1 MNTIRQP
8 EGKIDS
14 GLPQPAGIDEVVP
27 LRPAAPARG
36 NRPRQIAGSL
46 LSFIIFLTGV
56 VVLFTLVPMVQNE
69 MLNLGL
75 RIFLLM
81 LGGVLPVLIYTSFVR
96 NRLPTLFVEYKQNLR
111 RLGFPEN
118 AELYQ
123 KKFEEIYG
131 RTPEGEPDASA
142 FWRQSLSLSES
153 PIVVATLLSTFGWFV
168 VFFPASD
175 LSTISPNNSVLA
187 YGFLGAYVFGLGALV
202 RQYLRDDLQPRYYA
216 NLTLRFLTVFILSW
230 LIGLAVD
237 ALNPQATS
245 YEAYLLAAFVIG
257 LFPSIGLLV
266 IQQVGS
272 KVLGMVFKGFQE
284 PYPLSELDGLNAFQE
299 DRLALEGIENLQNLS
314 CANVVD
320 LMLRTRYP
328 VEQII
333 DWIDQSLLHLHTRK
347 LVKAFQQSGYR
358 TATDFL
364 DAFNPETFNGPDQ
377 ADQPALQVWRERM
390 AALILARL
398 EDGEAK
404 GLDEARLL
412 TLMETTASALK
423 YDPNL
428 FHVQYWRRHE
438 YEALPEDVDR
448 FRTRADLKLMQGLPI
463 EAIDA
468 YDQVLARFPNS
479 QTTRLYRGL
488 AYYQLHD
495 YRKAINEYLSAIDQG
510 ILQQENIKTA
520 YIELGRA
527 YRDQDEVEIARQF
540 YEKALK
546 LDKDFVEAHL
556 DLAYLQMSR
565 LGEYTQAID
574 HLNVAIERDFKKA
587 EALGNRGLARFELW
601 KRSGARA
608 PLPAGAR
615 PETGLLDEARVDLLQ
630 ALRLDPEL
638 VPASLNLAIV
648 FMEAGQTGEALNT
661 LERLIRKLEPEQGRP
676 PMDTDNAYRARLMR
690 GNLYYNLGDYPS
702 AAENYRMAA
711 RIAPFD
717 AGAFYN
723 LGIAYQQLARSDAQ
737 ALDGALRAFR
747 EAIALKPGH
756 APAHQSLGD
765 LLLVKK
771 QFSEAQGSYE
781 TALRLSRE
789 RGDLKSQALARLSL
803 GKLFRLTGRPAEA
816 RRELSQSSKL
826 ADEQDDDLTYTE
838 ATYELGLLELAEA
851 QAEIPPDPVKFERAA
866 SLLGTAAA
874 LFEAI
879 ELPRPGARA
888 YLELA
893 GARKAQAK
901 TDEATKAL
909 SNAEKL
915 LEGVF
920 DPANAEDVQL
930 KEAIEKAGA

>member
-1 MNTIRQP
+1 MNAIRP
-8 EGKIDS
+8 LEEKTDR
-14 GLPQPAGIDEVVP
+14 GLPQPAGNDETAP
-27 LRPAAPARG
+27 LRSDKPARG
-36 NRPRQIAGSL
+36 IRPRQIAGGL
-46 LSFIIFLTGV
+46 LSFMLFLVGV

-75 RIFLLM
+75 CIFLLM

-131 RTPEGEPDASA
+131 RTPDGSLEASSL
-142 FWRQSLSLSES
+142 WRQPLSLSES

-175 LSTISPNNSVLA
+175 LTTISPNHSVLA

-237 ALNPQATS
+237 AINPQAANF
-245 YEAYLLAAFVIG
+245 EAYLLAAFVIG

-314 CANVVD
+314 CANIVD

-328 VEQII
+328 VEQIV

-364 DAFNPETFNGPDQ
+364 DAFNGLDQ
-377 ADQPALQVWRERM
+377 ADQPTLQVWRERM

-398 EDGEAK
+398 EEDDAK
-404 GLDEARLL
+404 EMNEARLL

-448 FRTRADLKLMQGLPI
+448 LRTRADLKLMQGLPV

-488 AYYQLHD
+488 AFYQLRD
-495 YRKAINEYLSAIDQG
+495 YRKAINEYLSAIEQSS
-510 ILQQENIKTA
+510 LQQENIKTA
-520 YIELGRA
+520 FIELGRA
-527 YRDQDEVEIARQF
+527 YRDQGEVEIASQY

-546 LDKDFVEAHL
+546 LDKESVEAHL

-601 KRSGARA
+601 KRSVRT
-608 PLPAGAR
+608 PLPVGAS
-615 PETGLLDEARVDLLQ
+615 PETGLLDEARADLLQ
-630 ALRLDPEL
+630 ALRLDAEL

-661 LERLIRKLEPEQGRP
+661 LERLIRKLESEEGRP
-676 PMDTDNAYRARLMR
+676 PLDADNAYRARLMR
-690 GNLYYNLGDYPS
+690 GNLYYNLGDYPA

-711 RIAPFD
+711 RIAPYD

-723 LGIAYQQLARSDAQ
+723 LGVAYQQLARSDTQ
-737 ALDGALRAFR
+737 ALDAALRAFR

-816 RRELSQSSKL
+816 RRELAQSGKL
-826 ADEQDDDLTYTE
+826 ADEQNDDLTYTE
-838 ATYELGLLELAEA
+838 ATYELGLLELAGA
-851 QAEIPPDPVKFERAA
+851 QAETPPDPAKFERAA

-879 ELPRPGARA
+879 NLPRPGARA
-888 YLELA
+888 YFELA
-893 GARKAQAK
+893 GARKGQAK
-901 TDEATKAL
+901 TDETAKAL
-909 SNAEKL
+909 TNAEKL
-915 LEGVF
+915 LEEVF